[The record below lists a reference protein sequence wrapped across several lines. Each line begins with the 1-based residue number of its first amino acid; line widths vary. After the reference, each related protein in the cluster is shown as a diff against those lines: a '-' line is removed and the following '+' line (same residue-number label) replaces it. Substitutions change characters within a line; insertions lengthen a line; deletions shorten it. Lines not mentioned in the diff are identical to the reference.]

1 MAVATDGGA
10 SGRSPITRRRLLTV
24 AMAVLGAAT
33 AEAGPLAGM
42 AGAATSPGRLLVPG
56 YRSLEALGRGGLLVD
71 QPGVARLPAGWD
83 GPRTLLSVLDL
94 AAPDAPPRRAAY
106 PLRGHGTALVP
117 AAGIGIFAGMEGR
130 TMVAFDAASLDLVAM
145 AETLRPGWHF
155 GGHAVALP
163 DGRHIA
169 VTERA
174 PAVPAGPD
182 RAGDLARMAGRVVIR
197 EAASLRPVAD
207 FSSHGLR
214 PHDIRLTADG
224 RHLVVANY
232 GSTVVADGD
241 FALTTIPHILAPC
254 AAIIELAS
262 GKLVA
267 RFAPADLRAELRHLA
282 APALDRVFAVLAR
295 LEAAASGGS
304 AGGDPVAGPGLTYAP
319 AAPVRRDGA
328 EAVPLMKGTEDRARQ
343 ALSIAHDP
351 ATDRVWIT
359 FPSSHLVAVFDGA
372 GGRTLRLIET
382 DRLGLHWPC
391 GIAPSA
397 DGRHWL
403 VTGYWGGM
411 LSLDGTTLQPGPV
424 NAAPLWWGHSHT
436 VTG

>member
-1 MAVATDGGA
+1 MAVATDAGR
-10 SGRSPITRRRLLTV
+10 SGRTPVTRRRLLTV
-24 AMAVLGAAT
+24 AMAVLGAAIAESGT
-33 AEAGPLAGM
+33 AARR
-42 AGAATSPGRLLVPG
+42 AGAAPAPGRLFVPG
-56 YRSLEALGRGGLLVD
+56 YRSLEAMDGGGLIVD
-71 QPGVARLPAGWD
+71 QPGVARLPVGWD

-94 AAPDAPPRRAAY
+94 GAPEAPPRRAAY

-117 AAGIGIFAGMEGR
+117 GAGVGIFAGMEGR
-130 TMVAFDAASLDLVAM
+130 TMVVFDADSLDLVAL
-145 AETLRPGWHF
+145 AETLRLGWHF
-155 GGHAVALP
+155 GGHAVPLP
-163 DGRHIA
+163 DGRHVA

-182 RAGDLARMAGRVVIR
+182 RAGDPAHMAGRVVIR

-207 FSSHGLR
+207 FSSYGLR

-232 GSTVVADGD
+232 GSTVVEAGD
-241 FALTTIPHILAPC
+241 FALDTVPHILAPC

-267 RFAPADLRAELRHLA
+267 RFAPADLRAELRHLV

-295 LEAAASGGS
+295 LETAAPGGT

-319 AAPVRRDGA
+319 VAPIRRHGTKAVSLMTGA
-328 EAVPLMKGTEDRARQ
+328 EDRARQ
-343 ALSIAHDP
+343 ALSIGHDA
-351 ATDRVWIT
+351 ATDRVLIS

-372 GGRTLRLIET
+372 SGRTLALIET
-382 DRLGLHWPC
+382 DMHGLNWPC
-391 GIAPSA
+391 GIAPSP

-403 VTGYWGGM
+403 VTGYWGGV
-411 LSLDGTTLQPGPV
+411 LPLDATTLQAGRL